1 MRILV
6 AEKDSIVRQLIVTR
20 LEARHYQVLET
31 DSSEEALRLL
41 DATEIDM
48 ILISTD
54 MERIN
59 GRHLIEKIRE
69 NPSAVSVPV
78 MMLAQENQIS
88 ELLMIQEWGFD
99 DFLIK
104 PFSAL
109 SLQLRIQINIA
120 RIRERMEI
128 NPLSHLP
135 GNLAIEK
142 MIRQKIERQ
151 EKFSVLYMD
160 INNFKAFNDA
170 YGFEKGDRAIRQTS
184 RILTDIAKQTK
195 NSCFVGHIGGDDF
208 IVITSPEDE
217 EIFAKKVISDFDRL
231 VPVYYSEEDQK
242 RGYLRSINR
251 KGKKEQTP
259 LMSISIAACNNLFK
273 NYQSLGEIAQ
283 AAAEVKSFLK
293 SQPGSHY
300 LRDRRNE
307 PFQKI
312 EDAARVLNQQ
322 SSAPARNVK
331 MDPMGK
337 MLLEAG
343 LLSEETLQR
352 ALAKHHETGERL
364 GQVLIKMNLVPHSEV
379 GKLLEKKLNVSY
391 ISLDKQEPSKSSLRV
406 LTLDFMKSHRVVPLG
421 TDSDGLVLGMCDPF
435 DLRTLDAIERV
446 TRLKPVPKL
455 VLEGEFENFIEKMA
469 SISSDSQSGHSEE
482 S

>member
-1 MRILV
+1 MRILL
-6 AEKDSIVRQLIVTR
+6 AEKDSITRQLIVTR
-20 LEARHYQVLET
+20 LEARHYNVLET
-31 DSSEEALRLL
+31 ESSEEALRFLE
-41 DATEIDM
+41 TSEVDM

-54 MERIN
+54 MERIS

-69 NPSAVSVPV
+69 NPATISVPV
-78 MMLAQENQIS
+78 MMLAEENQIS

-120 RIRERMEI
+120 RIRERLEI

-135 GNLAIEK
+135 GNQAIEK
-142 MIRQKIERQ
+142 LIRQKIERQ
-151 EKFSVLYMD
+151 EKFSVLYLD

-170 YGFEKGDRAIRQTS
+170 YGFEKGDQVIRQTS
-184 RILTDIAKQTK
+184 RILTDTARNVKG
-195 NSCFVGHIGGDDF
+195 SCFVGHIGGDDF
-208 IVITSPEDE
+208 LVVTSPQDE
-217 EIFAKKVISDFDRL
+217 EPFAKKVIVEFDRL
-231 VPVYYSEEDQK
+231 IPVYYSEEDQK

-293 SQPGSHY
+293 SQQGSHY
-300 LRDRRNE
+300 LRDRRHE

-312 EDAARVLNQQ
+312 EDAAKALNQQ
-322 SSAPARNVK
+322 TSEASRK
-331 MDPMGK
+331 IKLDPIGK
-337 MLLEAG
+337 MLLDAE
-343 LLSEETLQR
+343 LLSEETLQQ

-364 GQVLIKMNLVPHSEV
+364 GQVLIKMNLVSHREV

-391 ISLDKQEPSKSSLRV
+391 ISLDEQEPSRSSLRI

-421 TDSDGLVLGMCDPF
+421 TDVDGLVLGMCDPF

-455 VLEGEFENFIEKMA
+455 VLEGEFENFIDKMA
-469 SISSDSQSGHSEE
+469 AISTDMQGYSEE